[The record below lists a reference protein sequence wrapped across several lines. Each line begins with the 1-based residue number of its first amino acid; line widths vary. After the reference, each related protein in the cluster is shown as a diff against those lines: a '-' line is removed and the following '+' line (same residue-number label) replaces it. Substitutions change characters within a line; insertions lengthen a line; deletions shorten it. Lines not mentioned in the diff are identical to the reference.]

1 MKNAAVWNHL
11 SPVSWWSGGH
21 SASAPLWGLSNIWH
35 WAVWPVQQRAT
46 ANTPCPPFPLTA
58 RHSFC
63 PSLPVRKKMTLVS
76 KVFFFLSKRNKNSL
90 LITST
95 LSPALAPFCEKL
107 EQLSISSPW
116 RQRTVAVTKPL
127 AADRSDQTDLQS
139 RSSSVRKHNLP
150 VKIPKPA

>member
-35 WAVWPVQQRAT
+35 WALWPVQQRAT

-63 PSLPVRKKMTLVS
+63 PSLSCQKENYFRAKIILTFL
-76 KVFFFLSKRNKNSL
+76 FLSNINKNDL

-116 RQRTVAVTKPL
+116 RQRTVAVAKPL
-127 AADRSDQTDLQS
+127 TADRSDQTDLQS
-139 RSSSVRKHNLP
+139 RSSSVRKHTCSGP
-150 VKIPKPA
+150 